1 MPPARIVEAV
11 AKGEIDVA
19 AVWGPLAR
27 YFARRQSVPLVL
39 TPVRPQIDRPRL
51 PMVFDISMGVRRED
65 DAFQREIDAAMVRKR
80 DEIDAILAEY
90 GVPRL
95 DARRQRAERA
105 P

>member
-1 MPPARIVEAV
+1 
-11 AKGEIDVA
+11 
-19 AVWGPLAR
+19 
-27 YFARRQSVPLVL
+27 
-39 TPVRPQIDRPRL
+39 
-51 PMVFDISMGVRRED
+51 MVFDISMGVRRED

-90 GVPRL
+90 DVPRL